1 MELNAS
7 ITSNSYNRPSTI
19 DSKDFMIGFK
29 RKWQKNSG
37 LVLLGLLFSVMLHFA
52 SPNAA
57 VGMPKTAT
65 MPHFTLWQAAVLGFV
80 QGLTEFLPISSTAHL
95 KAVPV
100 ILGWGD
106 PGVTFTAVIQLGSI
120 AAVLWYFWGDI
131 TQLLVGAFKAI
142 WRGVRKEKESEDPDV
157 RASHNLEAQQLS
169 IVGGIA
175 LGTIPIVF
183 FGLLWKALVPDL
195 DNSPLR
201 SMSAIAIA
209 SVVMAIFLGLAERIG
224 NRKRDFKDLNAADGI
239 LMGLAQAL
247 ALIPGVSRSG
257 STITAGLFLGLER
270 ATAARFSF
278 LLGIP
283 AITLAGLVQLKS
295 DVIDVGIH
303 LSQVYPLVVGTISSA
318 IFSYLA
324 IAWLI
329 EFLKQQ
335 STWIF
340 VWYRLTF
347 GVAIL
352 GALSLGW
359 IKN

>member
-1 MELNAS
+1 MTGL
-7 ITSNSYNRPSTI
+7 R
-19 DSKDFMIGFK
+19 
-29 RKWQKNSG
+29 RKWQKNCG
-37 LVLLGLLFSVMLHFA
+37 LMLLGMLFTVILHFA
-52 SPNAA
+52 SPNAVA
-57 VGMPKTAT
+57 AIEITKTTT
-65 MPHFTLWQAAVLGFV
+65 MPHFTLWQAAVLGLV

-95 KAVPV
+95 KVVPV
-100 ILGWGD
+100 VLGWGD

-131 TQLLVGAFKAI
+131 TGLLGGALRAMG
-142 WRGVRKEKESEDPDV
+142 RGVRKVQESEDTEEQKLRRDWD
-157 RASHNLEAQQLS
+157 AQQLR
-169 IVGGIA
+169 IAGGIA
-175 LGTIPIVF
+175 LGTLPILF

-201 SMSAIAIA
+201 SMGAIALA
-209 SVVMAIFLGLAERIG
+209 SVVMAILLGLAERIG
-224 NRKRDFKDLNAADGI
+224 NRKRDFKDLSAIDGI

-257 STITAGLFLGLER
+257 STITAGLFMGLER

-283 AITLAGLVQLKS
+283 AITLAGLIQLKS

-303 LSQVYPLVVGTISSA
+303 LSQVYPLVVGTLSSA

-352 GALSLGW
+352 GAIALGW
-359 IKN
+359 INN